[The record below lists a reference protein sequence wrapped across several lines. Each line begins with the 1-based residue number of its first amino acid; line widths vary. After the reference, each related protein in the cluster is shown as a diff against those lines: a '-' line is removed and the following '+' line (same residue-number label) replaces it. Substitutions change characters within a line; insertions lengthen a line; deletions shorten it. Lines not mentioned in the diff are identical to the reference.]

1 MATLREI
8 RRRINSIKSTQQI
21 TRAMKMVSAAKLRK
35 AQESILAA
43 RPYSRKINEM
53 IRHLITQLEET
64 SVPLLQVRPPQRLT
78 LVVVTGDRGLCG
90 SFNSNIIKK
99 VLHHMQ
105 FHKDKE
111 ISLIC
116 IGKKGYD
123 FFRKHNY
130 HIENKYIQVF
140 SGLDYNLAQQITDYI
155 VQQYISQKT
164 DRVEVIYNE
173 FKNAVQQFVVVE
185 KYLPLTAEEFEGEL
199 KNVSYIYEPD
209 KMSLLNSL
217 LPKHLN
223 LQTWRILLESNA
235 AEHGARMTAMENAT
249 DNAGD
254 LIEELTLYY
263 NKTRQAT
270 ITKEISEIVGGAEA
284 LKSAS

>member
-21 TRAMKMVSAAKLRK
+21 TRAMKMVAAAKLRK

-43 RPYSRKINEM
+43 RPYARKIDEI
-53 IRHLITQLEET
+53 IRHLITQLEDT
-64 SVPLLQVRPPQRLT
+64 PIPLLQVRPPQRLT

-99 VLHHMQ
+99 VLHQ
-105 FHKDKE
+105 IQLHKDKE

-140 SGLDYNLAQQITDYI
+140 GGLDYNLAQQITDYI

-209 KMSLLNSL
+209 KLSLLNSL

-235 AEHGARMTAMENAT
+235 AEQGARMTAMENAT
-249 DNAGD
+249 DNAGE